1 MLKDGLLAETSMPLT
16 AFSQS
21 IESEWIR
28 SRHTHLLSE
37 CRRLLLSSSSEGV
50 VYDVSEDSDGKYDV
64 MRRVGV
70 HSPKEDERLYQML
83 HLEACKVSVRAWS
96 EVQIAP
102 EYHSFLLLL
111 HAAIREA
118 ITLSKWAMGC
128 RFTVVRR
135 ASSTS

>member
-70 HSPKEDERLYQML
+70 DSPKEDERLL
-83 HLEACKVSVRAWS
+83 
-96 EVQIAP
+96 QIAP

-118 ITLSKWAMGC
+118 ITLSKWARGC